1 MITSIAASAFLKKWW
16 PVLAAAA
23 LFGTLLTL
31 AYCKGQSAG
40 KSSEVIKQ
48 QSREIKTQQDLGKA
62 GENAAAARVD
72 SAVKLEQQKRELN
85 DALEATQDPDRQR
98 ALRGC
103 IILRQQGRDTSHI
116 PACGRPPAE

>member
-1 MITSIAASAFLKKWW
+1 MIPFGMSTFLKKWW

-31 AYCKGQSAG
+31 AYCKGQTAG

-48 QSREIKTQQDLGKA
+48 QDREIKTQQDLG
-62 GENAAAARVD
+62 NAETHASETRVQD
-72 SAVKLEQQKRELN
+72 AVKSEQQKRELN
-85 DALEATQDPDRQR
+85 DALKATHDPDRQR

-103 IILRQQGRDTSHI
+103 VILRQQGRDTSHI
-116 PACGRPPAE
+116 PACS